1 MKTLTLYH
9 GSTDIIESP
18 VFGKGKTYNDYG
30 QGFYCT
36 ENMELAREW
45 ACLEGIDGYV
55 NRYTINLDNLSVLNL
70 RDPEYSILHWLTIL
84 TENRK
89 LRISTPAM
97 RRGVEWFQNHFHIDT
112 ISYDAII
119 GYRAD
124 DSYFSF
130 ARAFLTNQIS
140 LAQLSYAMK
149 LGKLGEQFV
158 LMSRKAFDT
167 VRFEGYEAVDS
178 SVYYVKRKARD
189 EEARFSYL
197 KVLEEADENGIY
209 MRDITR
215 GEVKPDD
222 LRLQ

>member
-97 RRGVEWFQNHFHIDT
+97 RRGVEWLQNHFH
-112 ISYDAII
+112 
-119 GYRAD
+119 
-124 DSYFSF
+124 
-130 ARAFLTNQIS
+130 
-140 LAQLSYAMK
+140 
-149 LGKLGEQFV
+149 
-158 LMSRKAFDT
+158 LMMPSSAT
-167 VRFEGYEAVDS
+167 VRTTLTFPLPVHS
-178 SVYYVKRKARD
+178 
-189 EEARFSYL
+189 
-197 KVLEEADENGIY
+197 
-209 MRDITR
+209 
-215 GEVKPDD
+215 
-222 LRLQ
+222 

>member
-1 MKTLTLYH
+1 MKELVLYH
-9 GSTDIIESP
+9 GSTDIIETP
-18 VFGKGKTYNDYG
+18 EFGKGKAYNDYG

-36 ENMELAREW
+36 ENIELAKEW

-55 NRYTINLDNLSVLNL
+55 NQYRIDLDSINILNLSSK
-70 RDPEYSILHWLTIL
+70 DYSILHWLTIL

-89 LRISTPAM
+89 IRISTPAM
-97 RRGVEWFQNHFHIDT
+97 RRGVEWLQANFHIDIT
-112 ISYDAII
+112 AYDAVI

-130 ARAFLTNQIS
+130 ARSFLTNQIS
-140 LAQLSYAMK
+140 IAQLAYAMK

-158 LMSRKAFDT
+158 LMSRKAFEQI
-167 VRFEGYEAVDS
+167 RFESYEPVDY

-189 EEARFSYL
+189 DEARSSYL
-197 KVLEEADENGIY
+197 SMLEEADDNGIY

-222 LRLQ
+222 LRLW

>member
-55 NRYTINLDNLSVLNL
+55 NRYTINLDHLSVLNL
-70 RDPEYSILHWLTIL
+70 RDPKYSILHWLTIL

-97 RRGVEWFQNHFHIDT
+97 RRGVEWLQNHFHIDT
-112 ISYDAII
+112 TSYDAII

-189 EEARFSYL
+189 EEARSSYL

>member
-9 GSTDIIESP
+9 GSTDIIEAP

-36 ENMELAREW
+36 ENIELAREW

-97 RRGVEWFQNHFHIDT
+97 RRGVEWLQNHFHIDT

>member
-55 NRYTINLDNLSVLNL
+55 NRYTINLDHISVLNL

-97 RRGVEWFQNHFHIDT
+97 RRGVEWLQNHFHIDT
-112 ISYDAII
+112 TSYDAII

>member
-97 RRGVEWFQNHFHIDT
+97 RRGVEWLQNHFHIDT
-112 ISYDAII
+112 TSYDAII

>member
-55 NRYTINLDNLSVLNL
+55 NRYTINLDHISVLNL

-97 RRGVEWFQNHFHIDT
+97 RRGVEWLQNHFHIDT

>member
-97 RRGVEWFQNHFHIDT
+97 RRGVEWLQNHFHIDT
-112 ISYDAII
+112 TSYDAII

-167 VRFEGYEAVDS
+167 VRFEEYEAVDS

>member
-97 RRGVEWFQNHFHIDT
+97 RRGVEWLQNHFHIDT
-112 ISYDAII
+112 TSYDAII

-215 GEVKPDD
+215 GEVKSDD

>member
-18 VFGKGKTYNDYG
+18 AFGKGKTYNDYG

-36 ENMELAREW
+36 ENIELAREW

-97 RRGVEWFQNHFHIDT
+97 RRGVEWLQNHFHIDT
-112 ISYDAII
+112 TSYDAII

>member
-36 ENMELAREW
+36 ENIELAREW

-97 RRGVEWFQNHFHIDT
+97 RRGVEWLQNHFHIDT
-112 ISYDAII
+112 TSYDAII

-140 LAQLSYAMK
+140 IAQLSYAMK

>member
-97 RRGVEWFQNHFHIDT
+97 RRGVEWLQNHFHIDT
-112 ISYDAII
+112 TSYDAII

-140 LAQLSYAMK
+140 LSQLSYAMK

>member
-89 LRISTPAM
+89 LRVSTPAM
-97 RRGVEWFQNHFHIDT
+97 RRGVEWLQNHFHIDT
-112 ISYDAII
+112 TSYDAII

-189 EEARFSYL
+189 EEARFSYI

>member
-9 GSTDIIESP
+9 GSTDIIELP

-55 NRYTINLDNLSVLNL
+55 NRYTINLDHLSVLNL

-97 RRGVEWFQNHFHIDT
+97 RRGVEWLQNHFHIDT
-112 ISYDAII
+112 TSYDAII

-140 LAQLSYAMK
+140 LAQLSYAMR

-167 VRFEGYEAVDS
+167 IHFEGYEAVDS
-178 SVYYVKRKARD
+178 SVYYVKRKSRD
-189 EEARFSYL
+189 EEARSSYL

-222 LRLQ
+222 IRLQ

>member
-1 MKTLTLYH
+1 MKEIVLYH
-9 GSTDIIESP
+9 GSTEMIEVP
-18 VFGKGKTYNDYG
+18 EFGKGKTYNDYG

-36 ENMELAREW
+36 ENVELAKEW

-55 NRYTINLDNLSVLNL
+55 NKYHIDLDSIRVLNL
-70 RDPEYSILHWLTIL
+70 SAKEFSILHWLTIL

-97 RRGVEWFQNHFHIDT
+97 RRGVEWLQANFHTD
-112 ISYDAII
+112 ISPYDAII

-140 LAQLSYAMK
+140 LSQLSYAMR

-158 LMSRKAFDT
+158 LMSQKAFEQIQ
-167 VRFEGYEAVDS
+167 FESFESVDS
-178 SVYYVKRKARD
+178 TVYYVKRKARD
-189 EEARFSYL
+189 EEARASYL
-197 KVLEEADENGIY
+197 AILEEADETGIY

-215 GEVKPDD
+215 GEVKINDP
-222 LRLQ
+222 RLW

>member
-9 GSTDIIESP
+9 GSTDIIEAP
-18 VFGKGKTYNDYG
+18 VFDKGKTYNDYG

-36 ENMELAREW
+36 ENIELAREW

>member
-9 GSTDIIESP
+9 GSTDIIELP

-36 ENMELAREW
+36 ENIELAREW

-55 NRYTINLDNLSVLNL
+55 NRYTINLDHLSVLNL

-97 RRGVEWFQNHFHIDT
+97 RHGVEWLQNHFHIDT
-112 ISYDAII
+112 TSYDAII

-140 LAQLSYAMK
+140 LSQLSYAMK

-189 EEARFSYL
+189 EEARSSYL
-197 KVLEEADENGIY
+197 KILEEADENGIY
-209 MRDITR
+209 IRDITR

>member
-1 MKTLTLYH
+1 MKTLILYH

-97 RRGVEWFQNHFHIDT
+97 RRGVEWLQNHFHIDT
-112 ISYDAII
+112 TSYDAII

-140 LAQLSYAMK
+140 LSQLSYAMK

>member
-55 NRYTINLDNLSVLNL
+55 NRYTINLDHLSVLNL
-70 RDPEYSILHWLTIL
+70 RDPKYSILHWLTIL

-97 RRGVEWFQNHFHIDT
+97 RRGVEWLQNHFHIDT
-112 ISYDAII
+112 AAYDAII

>member
-9 GSTDIIESP
+9 GSTDIIEAP

-36 ENMELAREW
+36 ENIELAREW

-167 VRFEGYEAVDS
+167 VCFEGYEAVDS

>member
-9 GSTDIIESP
+9 GSTDIIEAP

-36 ENMELAREW
+36 ENIELAREW

-89 LRISTPAM
+89 LCISTPAM
-97 RRGVEWFQNHFHIDT
+97 RRGVEWLQNHFHIDT

>member
-9 GSTDIIESP
+9 GSTDIIEAP

-36 ENMELAREW
+36 ENIELAREW

-55 NRYTINLDNLSVLNL
+55 NRYTINLDNISVPNL
-70 RDPEYSILHWLTIL
+70 RNSEYSILHWLTIL

-97 RRGVEWFQNHFHIDT
+97 RRGVEWLQNHFHIDT
-112 ISYDAII
+112 ISYDVII

-130 ARAFLTNQIS
+130 ARAFLTN
-140 LAQLSYAMK
+140 
-149 LGKLGEQFV
+149 
-158 LMSRKAFDT
+158 
-167 VRFEGYEAVDS
+167 
-178 SVYYVKRKARD
+178 
-189 EEARFSYL
+189 
-197 KVLEEADENGIY
+197 
-209 MRDITR
+209 
-215 GEVKPDD
+215 
-222 LRLQ
+222 

>member
-9 GSTDIIESP
+9 GSADIIEQP

-30 QGFYCT
+30 LGFYCT
-36 ENMELAREW
+36 ENAELAREW
-45 ACLEGIDGYV
+45 ACLEGSDGYV
-55 NRYTINLDNLSVLNL
+55 NRYAIDSDSISVLNL
-70 RDPEYSILHWLTIL
+70 CDPAYSILHWLTIL

-97 RRGVEWFQNHFHIDT
+97 RRGVEWLQANYHLDT
-112 ISYDAII
+112 TPYDAII

-158 LMSRKAFDT
+158 LMSRKAFNA
-167 VRFEGYEAVDS
+167 VHFEGYETVDAA
-178 SVYYVKRKARD
+178 VYYVKRKSRD
-189 EEARFSYL
+189 EEARSAYL
-197 KVLEEADENGIY
+197 RILEEAEESGIY
-209 MRDITR
+209 LRDITR
-215 GEVKPDD
+215 GEVKPDE

>member
-1 MKTLTLYH
+1 MKELVLYH
-9 GSTDIIESP
+9 GSTDIIEVP
-18 VFGKGKTYNDYG
+18 EFGKGKTYNDYG

-36 ENMELAREW
+36 ENIELAKEW

-55 NRYTINLDNLSVLNL
+55 NQYRIDLDSINILNLSSK
-70 RDPEYSILHWLTIL
+70 DYSILHWLTIL

-89 LRISTPAM
+89 IRISTPAM
-97 RRGVEWFQNHFHIDT
+97 RRGVEWLQANFHIDIT
-112 ISYDAII
+112 AYDAVI

-130 ARAFLTNQIS
+130 ARSFLTNQIS
-140 LAQLSYAMK
+140 IAQLAYAMK

-158 LMSRKAFDT
+158 LMSRKAFEQI
-167 VRFEGYEAVDS
+167 RFESYEPVDS

-189 EEARFSYL
+189 DEARSSYL
-197 KVLEEADENGIY
+197 SMLEEADDNGIY

-222 LRLQ
+222 LRLW

>member
-9 GSTDIIESP
+9 GSTDIIEAP

-36 ENMELAREW
+36 ENIELAREW

>member
-45 ACLEGIDGYV
+45 ACLEGIAGYV

-97 RRGVEWFQNHFHIDT
+97 RRGVEWLQNHFHIDT
-112 ISYDAII
+112 TSYDAII

-197 KVLEEADENGIY
+197 KVLEEAHENGIY

>member
-55 NRYTINLDNLSVLNL
+55 NRYTINLDHLSVLNL
-70 RDPEYSILHWLTIL
+70 RDPKYSILHWLTIL

-97 RRGVEWFQNHFHIDT
+97 RRGVEWLQNHFHIDT
-112 ISYDAII
+112 TSYDAII